1 MSQELFGR
9 AQNVETGN
17 KKKKKIEQEKLEGKS
32 LMISS
37 APFIYSL
44 SNGDKHYKYMFVW
57 SWISKLNSVADTSN
71 VCTVEIGKDVP
82 YKLGYKVCSMAKLQG
97 CWNKFFFLI
106 EIWLK
111 DVRTRRKW
119 RTRNME
125 KSKYLHL
132 ISYNY
137 LKNIVK
143 KKLNLKIKM

>member
-57 SWISKLNSVADTSN
+57 SGISKLNSVADTSN

-97 CWNKFFFLI
+97 C
-106 EIWLK
+106 
-111 DVRTRRKW
+111 
-119 RTRNME
+119 
-125 KSKYLHL
+125 
-132 ISYNY
+132 
-137 LKNIVK
+137 
-143 KKLNLKIKM
+143 